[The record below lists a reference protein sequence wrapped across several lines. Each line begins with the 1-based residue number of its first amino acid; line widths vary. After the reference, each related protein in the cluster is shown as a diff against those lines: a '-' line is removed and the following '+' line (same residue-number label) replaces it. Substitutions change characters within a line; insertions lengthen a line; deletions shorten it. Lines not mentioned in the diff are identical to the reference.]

1 MSGPGDRSDPAPPNS
16 TPTPNSESDSDPD
29 RRDRTDSASTDAAGS
44 SRPVRPDGGETG
56 TGRSASFGIYEGEFG
71 PGEVPEGY
79 EEEERVE
86 EHRSVLDRIV
96 RTLRADRLALA
107 GAVVVG
113 LFVLVALLAPFV
125 APYGPEETF
134 AFMKP
139 PLSSSATASGE
150 AFHLLGTDS
159 FGHDILTRVI
169 YGARVSL
176 LVALATVAV
185 AFSIGTTLGIVAGFY
200 GGWVDSVV
208 MRYVD
213 FQWAFPEII
222 LGVGIIAL
230 MGGLGVVNVVLAI
243 GIAFIDDFARIIRGE
258 VLSIRE
264 AEYVT
269 AARAVGM
276 GDARIMFKE
285 MLPNA
290 VAPLIVQATLMIPLA
305 ILAEA
310 SLSFL
315 GLGVKPTTPTWGLLI
330 SDGRQFIS
338 QAPWI
343 AVMPGLA
350 IMLVVLAFNTL
361 GDGLRDA
368 FDISQSEVE

>member
-1 MSGPGDRSDPAPPNS
+1 MTRDDVEATDATETDTDS
-16 TPTPNSESDSDPD
+16 TEAT
-29 RRDRTDSASTDAAGS
+29 RTD
-44 SRPVRPDGGETG
+44 GGVADDHPEYAQN
-56 TGRSASFGIYEGEFG
+56 RGEFG
-71 PGEVPEGY
+71 VGEVPPEY
-79 EEEERVE
+79 ETETTVA
-86 EHRSVLDRIV
+86 EHDSARERIV
-96 RTLRADRLALA
+96 SALLGNKLSLA
-107 GAVVVG
+107 GAVVVVT
-113 LFVLVALLAPFV
+113 LVLVAVFAPFV
-125 APYGPEETF
+125 APYGPEQTF
-134 AFMKP
+134 GFMKEP
-139 PLSSSATASGE
+139 MSQSTGDFDEDGQMETAT
-150 AFHLLGTDS
+150 HYLGTDS
-159 FGHDILTRVI
+159 FGHDVLTRII

-176 LVALATVAV
+176 LVALATVAL
-185 AFSIGTTLGIVAGFY
+185 AFTVGTTLGIIAGFY
-200 GGWVDSVV
+200 GGWVDSVI

-222 LGVGIIAL
+222 LGVGIIAV

-264 AEYVT
+264 EEYVV

-276 GDARIMFKE
+276 SDARIMFKE

-310 SLSFL
+310 GLSFL

-338 QAPWI
+338 QAWWI
-343 AVMPGLA
+343 SVMPGLA
-350 IMLVVLAFNTL
+350 IMLTVLAFNTV

-368 FDISQSEVE
+368 FDISQQEVN

>member
-1 MSGPGDRSDPAPPNS
+1 MTERDADARPEADASAQPTDHPP
-16 TPTPNSESDSDPD
+16 
-29 RRDRTDSASTDAAGS
+29 RA
-44 SRPVRPDGGETG
+44 DGGTETSDGGVADTTFG
-56 TGRSASFGIYEGEFG
+56 TRRGEFG
-71 PGEVPEGY
+71 VGEVPPEY
-79 EEEERVE
+79 ETESTVE
-86 EHRSVLDRIV
+86 EHRSTLERIV
-96 RTLRADRLALA
+96 RTLRRDRLALA
-107 GAVVVG
+107 GAIFVLLFVVVAV
-113 LFVLVALLAPFV
+113 FAPYV
-125 APYGPEETF
+125 APHGPEETF
-134 AFMKP
+134 GLMKP
-139 PLSSSATASGE
+139 PLSESVGDFDGDGQTE
-150 AFHLLGTDS
+150 TVTHYLGTDS
-159 FGHDILTRVI
+159 FGHDLLTRII

-176 LVALATVAV
+176 LVALATVGV
-185 AFSIGTTLGIVAGFY
+185 AFSIGTTLGIVAGYY
-200 GGWVDSVV
+200 GGWIDSVI

-222 LGVGIIAL
+222 LGVGIIAV

-264 AEYVT
+264 EEYIT

-276 GDARIMFKE
+276 GDLRIMFKE
-285 MLPNA
+285 MVPNA
-290 VAPLIVQATLMIPLA
+290 IAPLIVQATLMIPLA

-310 SLSFL
+310 GLSFL

-338 QAPWI
+338 RAPWI
-343 AVMPGLA
+343 SVIPGLA